1 MAQSGGRRPQTRL
14 QNTADR
20 RAVEAARAR
29 GDQRVTGR
37 VLQGPRGSR
46 PQSTTNARIDRQN
59 GLTMQGP
66 NLDRNNR
73 SPLPARKPGGSTP
86 PGGGSTPPGS
96 GGGGGGGVTPPK
108 SPDAQ
113 RRGGYMTYT
122 VRATGDTSRNPEL
135 TRYVPTDLAKNA
147 PMRRSPMEQAVGNAT
162 NMLGKAAT
170 LLQAATVDVANP
182 RPAAA
187 QQMTKAQLGK
197 EYSRNK
203 KEYQGKQD
211 KGSFDS
217 AFGTARKQGAKEF
230 TWRGRQYNTKLKG
243 Q

>member
-29 GDQRVTGR
+29 GDERVTGR
-37 VLQGPRGSR
+37 VLQGPSGSR
-46 PQSTTNARIDRQN
+46 PQSTTNARIGQQG

-66 NLDRNNR
+66 RNPNRNNS
-73 SPLPARKPGGSTP
+73 SPLSP
-86 PGGGSTPPGS
+86 PRE
-96 GGGGGGGVTPPK
+96 
-108 SPDAQ
+108 
-113 RRGGYMTYT
+113 RRGGYMTHT
-122 VRATGDTSRNPEL
+122 VRATGDTTRHPEL

-187 QQMTKAQLGK
+187 QQMTKAAQNA
-197 EYSRNK
+197 EYSRQK

>member
-29 GDQRVTGR
+29 GDERVTGR
-37 VLQGPRGSR
+37 VLQGPSGSR
-46 PQSTTNARIDRQN
+46 PQSTTNARVGQQG

-66 NLDRNNR
+66 RNPNRNNS
-73 SPLPARKPGGSTP
+73 SPLPPPRK
-86 PGGGSTPPGS
+86 
-96 GGGGGGGVTPPK
+96 
-108 SPDAQ
+108 
-113 RRGGYMTYT
+113 RRGGYMTHT
-122 VRATGDTSRNPEL
+122 VRATGDTTRHPEL

-162 NMLGKAAT
+162 QFLGRAAT

-187 QQMTKAQLGK
+187 QQMTQAQLNR

>member
-29 GDQRVTGR
+29 GDERVTGR
-37 VLQGPRGSR
+37 VLQGPSGSR
-46 PQSTTNARIDRQN
+46 PQSTTNARVGQQG

-66 NLDRNNR
+66 RNPNRNNS
-73 SPLPARKPGGSTP
+73 SPLPP
-86 PGGGSTPPGS
+86 PRN
-96 GGGGGGGVTPPK
+96 
-108 SPDAQ
+108 
-113 RRGGYMTYT
+113 RRGGYMTHT
-122 VRATGDTSRNPEL
+122 VRATGDTTRHPEL
-135 TRYVPTDLAKNA
+135 TRYVPTDLARNA
-147 PMRRSPMEQAVGNAT
+147 PMRRSPMEQAVGGAT
-162 NMLGKAAT
+162 KFLGRAAT

-187 QQMTKAQLGK
+187 QQMTQAQLNR

-203 KEYQGKQD
+203 KEYQSKQD
-211 KGSFDS
+211 KGSFDN

>member
-29 GDQRVTGR
+29 GDERVTGR
-37 VLQGPRGSR
+37 VLQGPTGSR
-46 PQSTTNARIDRQN
+46 PQSTTNARVGQQG

-66 NLDRNNR
+66 QR
-73 SPLPARKPGGSTP
+73 PGGVRP
-86 PGGGSTPPGS
+86 PGGGGGATPP
-96 GGGGGGGVTPPK
+96 PP
-108 SPDAQ
+108 Q

-122 VRATGDTSRNPEL
+122 VRATGDTTRNPEL
-135 TRYVPTDLAKNA
+135 TRYVPTDLARNA

-187 QQMTKAQLGK
+187 QQMTKAQLDK

-243 Q
+243 A

>member
-1 MAQSGGRRPQTRL
+1 MARSGGRRPQTRL

-29 GDQRVTGR
+29 GDERVTGR
-37 VLQGPRGSR
+37 VLQGPSGSR
-46 PQSTTNARIDRQN
+46 PQSTTNARVGQQG

-66 NLDRNNR
+66 QR
-73 SPLPARKPGGSTP
+73 PGGVRP
-86 PGGGSTPPGS
+86 PGGDTTPP
-96 GGGGGGGVTPPK
+96 GGGGGGG
-108 SPDAQ
+108 Q

-122 VRATGDTSRNPEL
+122 VRATGDTTRNPEL
-135 TRYVPTDLAKNA
+135 ARYVPTDLARNA
-147 PMRRSPMEQAVGNAT
+147 PMRRSPMEQAVGGAT
-162 NMLGKAAT
+162 KFLGRAAT

-187 QQMTKAQLGK
+187 QQMTKAAQDK
-197 EYSRNK
+197 EYSRQK
-203 KEYQGKQD
+203 KEYQSKQD

>member
-29 GDQRVTGR
+29 GDERVTGR
-37 VLQGPRGSR
+37 VLQGPSGSR
-46 PQSTTNARIDRQN
+46 PQSTTNARVDQQG

-66 NLDRNNR
+66 PNPNRNNS
-73 SPLPARKPGGSTP
+73 SPLPP
-86 PGGGSTPPGS
+86 PRN
-96 GGGGGGGVTPPK
+96 
-108 SPDAQ
+108 
-113 RRGGYMTYT
+113 RRGGYMTHT
-122 VRATGDTSRNPEL
+122 VRATGDTTRHPEL
-135 TRYVPTDLAKNA
+135 TRYVPTDLARNA

-162 NMLGKAAT
+162 QFLGRAAT

-187 QQMTKAQLGK
+187 QQMTQAQLNR

-211 KGSFDS
+211 KGSFDN

-230 TWRGRQYNTKLKG
+230 TWRGRRYNTKLKG

>member
-29 GDQRVTGR
+29 GDERVTGR

-46 PQSTTNARIDRQN
+46 PQSTTNARIDRQG
-59 GLTMQGP
+59 GLTMQG
-66 NLDRNNR
+66 DQR
-73 SPLPARKPGGSTP
+73 PGGVRP
-86 PGGGSTPPGS
+86 PGGGSTPPG
-96 GGGGGGGVTPPK
+96 GGGGG
-108 SPDAQ
+108 DQ

-122 VRATGDTSRNPEL
+122 VRATGDTTRHPEL

-162 NMLGKAAT
+162 KMLGRAST

-187 QQMTKAQLGK
+187 QQMTKAQLDK

-230 TWRGRQYNTKLKG
+230 TWRGRQYNTKLKEA
-243 Q
+243 

>member
-29 GDQRVTGR
+29 GDERVTGR
-37 VLQGPRGSR
+37 VLQGPAGSK
-46 PQSTTNARIDRQN
+46 PQSTTNARVGQQG

-66 NLDRNNR
+66 RNPNRNNS
-73 SPLPARKPGGSTP
+73 SPLPPAKE
-86 PGGGSTPPGS
+86 
-96 GGGGGGGVTPPK
+96 
-108 SPDAQ
+108 

-122 VRATGDTSRNPEL
+122 VRATGDTTRNPEL
-135 TRYVPTDLAKNA
+135 ARYVPTDLAKNA

-170 LLQAATVDVANP
+170 LLQAATIDVANP

-187 QQMTKAQLGK
+187 PQMTKAAQNA
-197 EYSRNK
+197 EYSRQK
-203 KEYQGKQD
+203 KEYQSKQD

-243 Q
+243 E

>member
-20 RAVEAARAR
+20 RAVEAARSR
-29 GDQRVTGR
+29 GDERVTGR
-37 VLQGPRGSR
+37 VLQGPSGSR
-46 PQSTTNARIDRQN
+46 PQSTTNARIGQQG

-66 NLDRNNR
+66 QR
-73 SPLPARKPGGSTP
+73 PGGVRP
-86 PGGGSTPPGS
+86 PGGDGGGGSTPP
-96 GGGGGGGVTPPK
+96 P
-108 SPDAQ
+108 Q
-113 RRGGYMTYT
+113 RRGGYMTHT
-122 VRATGDTSRNPEL
+122 VRATGDTTRHPEL
-135 TRYVPTDLAKNA
+135 TRYVPTDLARNA

-187 QQMTKAQLGK
+187 QQMTQAQLNK

-243 Q
+243 A

>member
-29 GDQRVTGR
+29 GDERVTGR
-37 VLQGPRGSR
+37 VLQGPAGSK
-46 PQSTTNARIDRQN
+46 PQSTTNARVGQQG

-66 NLDRNNR
+66 QR
-73 SPLPARKPGGSTP
+73 PGGVRP
-86 PGGGSTPPGS
+86 P
-96 GGGGGGGVTPPK
+96 GGGGGGVTPP
-108 SPDAQ
+108 PQ

-122 VRATGDTSRNPEL
+122 VRATGDTTRNPEL
-135 TRYVPTDLAKNA
+135 TRYVPTDLARNA

-187 QQMTKAQLGK
+187 QQMTKAQLDK

>member
-20 RAVEAARAR
+20 RAVEAARSR
-29 GDQRVTGR
+29 GDERVTGR
-37 VLQGPRGSR
+37 VLQGPSGSR
-46 PQSTTNARIDRQN
+46 PQSTTNARVGQQG

-66 NLDRNNR
+66 QR
-73 SPLPARKPGGSTP
+73 PGGVRP
-86 PGGGSTPPGS
+86 PGGDGGGGGSTPP
-96 GGGGGGGVTPPK
+96 P
-108 SPDAQ
+108 Q
-113 RRGGYMTYT
+113 RRGGYMTHT
-122 VRATGDTSRNPEL
+122 VRATGDTTRHPEL

-187 QQMTKAQLGK
+187 QQMTKAQLDK

-203 KEYQGKQD
+203 REYQSKQD

>member
-29 GDQRVTGR
+29 GDERVTGR
-37 VLQGPRGSR
+37 VLQGPSGSR
-46 PQSTTNARIDRQN
+46 PQSTTNARVGQQG

-66 NLDRNNR
+66 QR
-73 SPLPARKPGGSTP
+73 PGGVRP
-86 PGGGSTPPGS
+86 PGGDTTPP
-96 GGGGGGGVTPPK
+96 GGGGGGG
-108 SPDAQ
+108 Q

-135 TRYVPTDLAKNA
+135 ARYVPTDLARNA
-147 PMRRSPMEQAVGNAT
+147 PMRRSPMEQAVGGAT
-162 NMLGKAAT
+162 KFLGRAAT

-187 QQMTKAQLGK
+187 QQMTKAAQNA
-197 EYSRNK
+197 EYSRQK

>member
-1 MAQSGGRRPQTRL
+1 MTQSGGRRPQTRL

-20 RAVEAARAR
+20 RAVEAARSR
-29 GDQRVTGR
+29 GDERVTGR

-46 PQSTTNARIDRQN
+46 PQSTTNARIGQQG

-66 NLDRNNR
+66 QRT
-73 SPLPARKPGGSTP
+73 GGIRP
-86 PGGGSTPPGS
+86 PGGGSTPPG
-96 GGGGGGGVTPPK
+96 GGGG
-108 SPDAQ
+108 DQ
-113 RRGGYMTYT
+113 RRGGYMTHT
-122 VRATGDTSRNPEL
+122 VRATGDTTRHPEL
-135 TRYVPTDLAKNA
+135 TRYVPTDLARNA
-147 PMRRSPMEQAVGNAT
+147 PLRRSPMEQAVGNAT
-162 NMLGKAAT
+162 QFLGRAAT

-187 QQMTKAQLGK
+187 QQMTKAQLDK

-203 KEYQGKQD
+203 KEYQAKQD
-211 KGSFDS
+211 KGFFDS
-217 AFGTARKQGAKEF
+217 AFGTARNQGAKEF

>member
-20 RAVEAARAR
+20 RAVEAARSR
-29 GDQRVTGR
+29 GDERVTGR

-46 PQSTTNARIDRQN
+46 PQSTTNARVGQQG
-59 GLTMQGP
+59 GLTMEGP
-66 NLDRNNR
+66 RNPNRNNS
-73 SPLPARKPGGSTP
+73 SPLPP
-86 PGGGSTPPGS
+86 PRE
-96 GGGGGGGVTPPK
+96 
-108 SPDAQ
+108 
-113 RRGGYMTYT
+113 RRGGYMTHT
-122 VRATGDTSRNPEL
+122 VRATGDTTRHPEL

-162 NMLGKAAT
+162 QFLGRAAT

-187 QQMTKAQLGK
+187 QQMTKAQLDK

-243 Q
+243 A

>member
-29 GDQRVTGR
+29 GDERVTGR
-37 VLQGPRGSR
+37 VLQGPSGSR
-46 PQSTTNARIDRQN
+46 PQSTTNARVGQQG
-59 GLTMQGP
+59 GLTMEGP
-66 NLDRNNR
+66 RNPNRNNS
-73 SPLPARKPGGSTP
+73 SPLPP
-86 PGGGSTPPGS
+86 PRE
-96 GGGGGGGVTPPK
+96 
-108 SPDAQ
+108 
-113 RRGGYMTYT
+113 RRNGYMTHT
-122 VRATGDTSRNPEL
+122 VRATGDTTRHPEL

-162 NMLGKAAT
+162 QFLGRAAT

-187 QQMTKAQLGK
+187 QQMTKAAQNA
-197 EYSRNK
+197 EYSRQK

-211 KGSFDS
+211 KGSFDN

-243 Q
+243 A

>member
-20 RAVEAARAR
+20 RAVETARAR
-29 GDQRVTGR
+29 GDERVTGR
-37 VLQGPRGSR
+37 VLQGPSGSR
-46 PQSTTNARIDRQN
+46 PQSTTNARIGQQG

-66 NLDRNNR
+66 QR
-73 SPLPARKPGGSTP
+73 PGGVRP
-86 PGGGSTPPGS
+86 PGGDGGGGSTPP
-96 GGGGGGGVTPPK
+96 P
-108 SPDAQ
+108 Q
-113 RRGGYMTYT
+113 RRGGYMTHT
-122 VRATGDTSRNPEL
+122 VRATGDTTRHPEL
-135 TRYVPTDLAKNA
+135 TRYVPTDLARNA
-147 PMRRSPMEQAVGNAT
+147 PLRRSPMEQAVGNAT
-162 NMLGKAAT
+162 QFLGRAAT

-187 QQMTKAQLGK
+187 QQMTKAQLDK

>member
-20 RAVEAARAR
+20 RAVETARAR
-29 GDQRVTGR
+29 GDERVTGR
-37 VLQGPRGSR
+37 VLQGPSGSR
-46 PQSTTNARIDRQN
+46 PQSTTNARIGQQG

-66 NLDRNNR
+66 QR
-73 SPLPARKPGGSTP
+73 PGGVRP
-86 PGGGSTPPGS
+86 PGGDGGGGSTPP
-96 GGGGGGGVTPPK
+96 P
-108 SPDAQ
+108 Q
-113 RRGGYMTYT
+113 RRGGYMTHT
-122 VRATGDTSRNPEL
+122 VRATGDTTRHPEL
-135 TRYVPTDLAKNA
+135 TRYVPTDLARNA
-147 PMRRSPMEQAVGNAT
+147 PLRRSPMEQAVGNAT
-162 NMLGKAAT
+162 QFLGRAAT

-187 QQMTKAQLGK
+187 QQMTKAAQNA
-197 EYSRNK
+197 EYSRQK

-243 Q
+243 A

>member
-1 MAQSGGRRPQTRL
+1 
-14 QNTADR
+14 
-20 RAVEAARAR
+20 
-29 GDQRVTGR
+29 
-37 VLQGPRGSR
+37 
-46 PQSTTNARIDRQN
+46 
-59 GLTMQGP
+59 
-66 NLDRNNR
+66 
-73 SPLPARKPGGSTP
+73 
-86 PGGGSTPPGS
+86 
-96 GGGGGGGVTPPK
+96 
-108 SPDAQ
+108 
-113 RRGGYMTYT
+113 MTYT

-187 QQMTKAQLGK
+187 QQMTKAQLDK

-203 KEYQGKQD
+203 KEYQSKQD

>member
-29 GDQRVTGR
+29 GDERVTGR
-37 VLQGPRGSR
+37 VLQGPAGSK
-46 PQSTTNARIDRQN
+46 PQSTTNARVGQQG

-66 NLDRNNR
+66 RNPNRNNS
-73 SPLPARKPGGSTP
+73 SPLPP
-86 PGGGSTPPGS
+86 PRN
-96 GGGGGGGVTPPK
+96 
-108 SPDAQ
+108 
-113 RRGGYMTYT
+113 RRGGYMTHT
-122 VRATGDTSRNPEL
+122 VRATGDTTRHPEL
-135 TRYVPTDLAKNA
+135 TRYVPTDLARNA
-147 PMRRSPMEQAVGNAT
+147 PMRRSPMEQAVGGAT
-162 NMLGKAAT
+162 KFLGRAAT

-187 QQMTKAQLGK
+187 QQMTQAQLNR
-197 EYSRNK
+197 EYSSNK

-211 KGSFDS
+211 KGSFDN

>member
-1 MAQSGGRRPQTRL
+1 MTQSGGRRPQTRL

-20 RAVEAARAR
+20 RAVEAARSR
-29 GDQRVTGR
+29 GDERVTGR
-37 VLQGPRGSR
+37 VLQGPSGSR
-46 PQSTTNARIDRQN
+46 PQSTTNARIDQQG

-66 NLDRNNR
+66 QR
-73 SPLPARKPGGSTP
+73 PGGVRP
-86 PGGGSTPPGS
+86 PGGDGGGGSTPP
-96 GGGGGGGVTPPK
+96 P
-108 SPDAQ
+108 Q
-113 RRGGYMTYT
+113 RRGGYMTHT
-122 VRATGDTSRNPEL
+122 VRATGDTTRHPEL
-135 TRYVPTDLAKNA
+135 TRYVPTDLARNA

-162 NMLGKAAT
+162 QFLGRAAT

-187 QQMTKAQLGK
+187 QQMTQAQLNK

-203 KEYQGKQD
+203 KEYQGRQD

-217 AFGTARKQGAKEF
+217 AFGTARNQGAKEF

>member
-29 GDQRVTGR
+29 GDERVTGR
-37 VLQGPRGSR
+37 VLQGPSGSR
-46 PQSTTNARIDRQN
+46 PQSTTNARVGQQG

-66 NLDRNNR
+66 QR
-73 SPLPARKPGGSTP
+73 PGGVRPPGGDTTP
-86 PGGGSTPPGS
+86 PGGG
-96 GGGGGGGVTPPK
+96 GGG
-108 SPDAQ
+108 Q

-122 VRATGDTSRNPEL
+122 VRATGDTTRNPEL
-135 TRYVPTDLAKNA
+135 ARYVPTDLARNA
-147 PMRRSPMEQAVGNAT
+147 PMRRSPMEQAVGGAT
-162 NMLGKAAT
+162 KFLGRAAT

-187 QQMTKAQLGK
+187 QQMTKAAQNA
-197 EYSRNK
+197 EYSRQK

-243 Q
+243 A

>member
-20 RAVEAARAR
+20 RAVEAARSR
-29 GDQRVTGR
+29 GDERVTGR
-37 VLQGPRGSR
+37 VLQGPSGSR
-46 PQSTTNARIDRQN
+46 PQSTTNARIDRQG
-59 GLTMQGP
+59 GLTMQGERHPGRPPMPP
-66 NLDRNNR
+66 N
-73 SPLPARKPGGSTP
+73 P
-86 PGGGSTPPGS
+86 PE
-96 GGGGGGGVTPPK
+96 
-108 SPDAQ
+108 
-113 RRGGYMTYT
+113 RRGGYMTHT
-122 VRATGDTSRNPEL
+122 VRATGDTTRHPEL
-135 TRYVPTDLAKNA
+135 TRYVPTDLARNA

-187 QQMTKAQLGK
+187 QQMTKAAQNA
-197 EYSRNK
+197 EYSRQK

-211 KGSFDS
+211 KSSFDS

>member
-29 GDQRVTGR
+29 GDERVTGR
-37 VLQGPRGSR
+37 VLQGPSGSR
-46 PQSTTNARIDRQN
+46 PQSTTNARVGQQG
-59 GLTMQGP
+59 GLTMEGP
-66 NLDRNNR
+66 RNPNRNNS
-73 SPLPARKPGGSTP
+73 SPLPP
-86 PGGGSTPPGS
+86 PRE
-96 GGGGGGGVTPPK
+96 
-108 SPDAQ
+108 
-113 RRGGYMTYT
+113 RRGGYMTHT
-122 VRATGDTSRNPEL
+122 VRATGDTTRHPEL

-147 PMRRSPMEQAVGNAT
+147 PMRRSPMEQAVGGAT
-162 NMLGKAAT
+162 KFLGRAAT

-187 QQMTKAQLGK
+187 QQMTKAAQDK
-197 EYSRNK
+197 EYSRQK

-243 Q
+243 E

>member
-29 GDQRVTGR
+29 GDERVTGR

-46 PQSTTNARIDRQN
+46 PQSTTNARIDRQG
-59 GLTMQGP
+59 GLTIQG
-66 NLDRNNR
+66 DQR
-73 SPLPARKPGGSTP
+73 PGGVRP
-86 PGGGSTPPGS
+86 PGGDGGGGSTPP
-96 GGGGGGGVTPPK
+96 P
-108 SPDAQ
+108 Q
-113 RRGGYMTYT
+113 RRGGYMTHT
-122 VRATGDTSRNPEL
+122 VRATGDTTRHPEL
-135 TRYVPTDLAKNA
+135 TRYVPTDLARNA

-162 NMLGKAAT
+162 NMLGRASM
-170 LLQAATVDVANP
+170 LLQAATIDVANP

-187 QQMTKAQLGK
+187 QQMTKAQLDK

-243 Q
+243 A

>member
-20 RAVEAARAR
+20 RAVEAAKAR
-29 GDQRVTGR
+29 GDERVTGR

-59 GLTMQGP
+59 GLTMEGP
-66 NLDRNNR
+66 RNPNRNNS
-73 SPLPARKPGGSTP
+73 SPLPPRGPGGP
-86 PGGGSTPPGS
+86 PGD
-96 GGGGGGGVTPPK
+96 GGGGG
-108 SPDAQ
+108 Q

-122 VRATGDTSRNPEL
+122 VRATGDTTRHPEL
-135 TRYVPTDLAKNA
+135 TRYVPTDLARNA
-147 PMRRSPMEQAVGNAT
+147 PMQRSPMEQAVGGAT
-162 NMLGKAAT
+162 KFLGRAAT

-187 QQMTKAQLGK
+187 QQMTQAQLNK

-203 KEYQGKQD
+203 KEYQNKQD

-243 Q
+243 A

>member
-29 GDQRVTGR
+29 GDERVTGR
-37 VLQGPRGSR
+37 VLQGPSGSR
-46 PQSTTNARIDRQN
+46 PQSTTNARVGQQG
-59 GLTMQGP
+59 GLTMEGP
-66 NLDRNNR
+66 RNPNRNN
-73 SPLPARKPGGSTP
+73 SSLLPP
-86 PGGGSTPPGS
+86 PRE
-96 GGGGGGGVTPPK
+96 
-108 SPDAQ
+108 
-113 RRGGYMTYT
+113 RRGGYMTHT
-122 VRATGDTSRNPEL
+122 VRATGDTTRHPEL

-162 NMLGKAAT
+162 QFLGKAAT

-187 QQMTKAQLGK
+187 QQMTKAAQNA
-197 EYSRNK
+197 EYSRQK

-243 Q
+243 A

>member
-29 GDQRVTGR
+29 GDERVTGR

-59 GLTMQGP
+59 GLTMEGP
-66 NLDRNNR
+66 RNPNRNNSSPLSPR
-73 SPLPARKPGGSTP
+73 SPGNP
-86 PGGGSTPPGS
+86 PDG
-96 GGGGGGGVTPPK
+96 
-108 SPDAQ
+108 Q

-122 VRATGDTSRNPEL
+122 VRATGDTTRNPEL

-187 QQMTKAQLGK
+187 QQMTKAAQNA
-197 EYSRNK
+197 EYSRQK

-211 KGSFDS
+211 KSSFDS

-243 Q
+243 A

>member
-29 GDQRVTGR
+29 GDERVTGR

-59 GLTMQGP
+59 GLTMQGGQ
-66 NLDRNNR
+66 R
-73 SPLPARKPGGSTP
+73 SGGVRP
-86 PGGGSTPPGS
+86 PGGGSTPPGGGGT
-96 GGGGGGGVTPPK
+96 GGGGG
-108 SPDAQ
+108 Q

-187 QQMTKAQLGK
+187 QQMTKAAQNA
-197 EYSRNK
+197 EYSRQK

-243 Q
+243 A

>member
-29 GDQRVTGR
+29 GDERVTGR
-37 VLQGPRGSR
+37 VLQGPSGSK
-46 PQSTTNARIDRQN
+46 PQSTTNARVGQQG

-66 NLDRNNR
+66 QR
-73 SPLPARKPGGSTP
+73 PGGVRP
-86 PGGGSTPPGS
+86 PGGDGGGGGSTPP
-96 GGGGGGGVTPPK
+96 P
-108 SPDAQ
+108 Q
-113 RRGGYMTYT
+113 RRGGYMTHT
-122 VRATGDTSRNPEL
+122 VRATGDTTRHPEL

-162 NMLGKAAT
+162 QFLGRAAT

-187 QQMTKAQLGK
+187 QQMTKAQLDK

-203 KEYQGKQD
+203 KEYQSKQD

>member
-29 GDQRVTGR
+29 GDERVTGR
-37 VLQGPRGSR
+37 VLQGPSGSR
-46 PQSTTNARIDRQN
+46 PQSTTNARVGQQG
-59 GLTMQGP
+59 GLTMEGP
-66 NLDRNNR
+66 RNPNRNNS
-73 SPLPARKPGGSTP
+73 SPLPPRGPG
-86 PGGGSTPPGS
+86 GGGSTPP
-96 GGGGGGGVTPPK
+96 P
-108 SPDAQ
+108 Q

-122 VRATGDTSRNPEL
+122 VRATGDTTRNPEL
-135 TRYVPTDLAKNA
+135 TRYVPTDLARNA

-187 QQMTKAQLGK
+187 QQMTKAAQNA
-197 EYSRNK
+197 EYSRQK

-243 Q
+243 A

>member
-29 GDQRVTGR
+29 GDERVTGR

-59 GLTMQGP
+59 GLTMQGNQRP
-66 NLDRNNR
+66 GGVR
-73 SPLPARKPGGSTP
+73 PPGGGSTP
-86 PGGGSTPPGS
+86 PGGGSTPPG
-96 GGGGGGGVTPPK
+96 GGGGGG
-108 SPDAQ
+108 Q

-122 VRATGDTSRNPEL
+122 VRATGDTTRNPEL
-135 TRYVPTDLAKNA
+135 TRYVPTDLARNE
-147 PMRRSPMEQAVGNAT
+147 PMRRSPMEQAVGGAT
-162 NMLGKAAT
+162 KFLGRAAT

-187 QQMTKAQLGK
+187 QQMTQAQLNK

-203 KEYQGKQD
+203 KEYQSKQD

-243 Q
+243 A

>member
-20 RAVEAARAR
+20 RAVEAAKAR
-29 GDQRVTGR
+29 GDERVTGR
-37 VLQGPRGSR
+37 VLQGPTGSR
-46 PQSTTNARIDRQN
+46 PQSTTNARVGQQG

-66 NLDRNNR
+66 QR
-73 SPLPARKPGGSTP
+73 PGGVRP
-86 PGGGSTPPGS
+86 PGGGGGGGSTPP
-96 GGGGGGGVTPPK
+96 P
-108 SPDAQ
+108 Q
-113 RRGGYMTYT
+113 RRGGYMTHT
-122 VRATGDTSRNPEL
+122 VRATGDTTRHPEL
-135 TRYVPTDLAKNA
+135 TRYVPTDLARNA

-187 QQMTKAQLGK
+187 QQMTKAQLDK

-243 Q
+243 G

>member
-20 RAVEAARAR
+20 RAVEAARSR
-29 GDQRVTGR
+29 GDERVTGR

-46 PQSTTNARIDRQN
+46 PQSTTNARIGQQG

-66 NLDRNNR
+66 QR
-73 SPLPARKPGGSTP
+73 PGGVRP
-86 PGGGSTPPGS
+86 PGGGGGGGSTPP
-96 GGGGGGGVTPPK
+96 PE
-108 SPDAQ
+108 
-113 RRGGYMTYT
+113 RRGGYMTHT
-122 VRATGDTSRNPEL
+122 VRATGDTTRHPEL
-135 TRYVPTDLAKNA
+135 TRYVPTDLARNA

-162 NMLGKAAT
+162 NMLGRAAT

-187 QQMTKAQLGK
+187 QQMTKAQLDK

-243 Q
+243 S

>member
-29 GDQRVTGR
+29 GDERVTGR

-66 NLDRNNR
+66 QR
-73 SPLPARKPGGSTP
+73 PGGVRP
-86 PGGGSTPPGS
+86 PGGGSTPPG
-96 GGGGGGGVTPPK
+96 GGGGGG
-108 SPDAQ
+108 Q

-122 VRATGDTSRNPEL
+122 VRATGDTTRNPEL

-162 NMLGKAAT
+162 NMLGRAAT

-187 QQMTKAQLGK
+187 QQMTKAAQNA
-197 EYSRNK
+197 EYSRQK

-211 KGSFDS
+211 KGSFNS

-230 TWRGRQYNTKLKG
+230 TWRGRQYNTKIKES
-243 Q
+243 

>member
-29 GDQRVTGR
+29 GDERVTGR
-37 VLQGPRGSR
+37 VLQGPSGSR
-46 PQSTTNARIDRQN
+46 PQSTTNARVGQQG

-66 NLDRNNR
+66 RNPNRNNS
-73 SPLPARKPGGSTP
+73 SPLPPRG
-86 PGGGSTPPGS
+86 PGGG
-96 GGGGGGGVTPPK
+96 
-108 SPDAQ
+108 PDGQ

-122 VRATGDTSRNPEL
+122 VRATGDTTRNPEL
-135 TRYVPTDLAKNA
+135 ARYVPTDLAKNA

-187 QQMTKAQLGK
+187 QQMTKAAQNA
-197 EYSRNK
+197 EYSRQK
-203 KEYQGKQD
+203 KEYQSKQD

-243 Q
+243 G